1 MTPDH
6 NAASPSRNAEHMPS
20 QVDDAG
26 LFDRF
31 AQASSDLFARPRFFG
46 FCIAIVLLW
55 GASYFVIEDK
65 VEWKLLIH
73 TVTGII
79 TFLIVALLQNS
90 ETRSDEASQAKL
102 NAIAAALAQLM
113 IAQPAEST
121 DLSEAVREL
130 SEAVGLETVEPS

>member
-1 MTPDH
+1 MSPDQ
-6 NAASPSRNAEHMPS
+6 NAAAPSANAEHMPS
-20 QVDDAG
+20 NVDDAG

-31 AQASSDLFARPRFFG
+31 AEASAALFARPRFFG
-46 FCIAIVLLW
+46 FCIAVVVLW

-73 TVTGII
+73 TITGVI
-79 TFLIVALLQNS
+79 TFLMVALLQNS

-113 IAQPAEST
+113 IAQPKESI
-121 DLSEAVREL
+121 DLTEAVREL
-130 SEAVGLETVEPS
+130 SNAVGLESVEPA